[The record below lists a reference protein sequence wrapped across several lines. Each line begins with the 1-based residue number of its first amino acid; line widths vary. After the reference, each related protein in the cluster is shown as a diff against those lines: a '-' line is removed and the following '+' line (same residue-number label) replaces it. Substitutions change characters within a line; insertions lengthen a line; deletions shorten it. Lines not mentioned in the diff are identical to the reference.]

1 MATKLPAVIGT
12 KQNLK
17 TALEMITP
25 ELQKAGSVDV
35 DKLVNVIRTEAAK
48 NADILKCR
56 TDTVI
61 QAANT
66 AAQLGLYP
74 LGISKLAYLVPY
86 KQDCQLI
93 VGYKGL
99 MRLARQAGIKISIPQ
114 IVYENDEFSYGYG
127 LEPYLI
133 HKPAIEGGK
142 IIGTY
147 CVYKEK
153 DQEREFLYMTD
164 EEIQS
169 VKKKSPGSSRP
180 SSPWNTDYPA
190 MARKTVIR
198 RVCNFLD
205 HDFEPLQKAVY
216 EDEMSEVIEADYEV
230 DDEITETLGKI
241 EN

>member
-114 IVYENDEFSYGYG
+114 IVYEMDEFSYGYG
-127 LEPYLI
+127 LEPYLA
-133 HKPAIEGGK
+133 HKPASVGGQ
-142 IIGTY
+142 ITGAY

-153 DQEREFLYMTD
+153 DQDREFLYMTK
-164 EEIQS
+164 EEID
-169 VKKKSPGSSRP
+169 KIRDKSPGSKRP
-180 SSPWNTDYPA
+180 ASPWNTDYEA

-216 EDEMSEVIEADYEV
+216 EDEMADVIEAEYEV
-230 DDEITETLGKI
+230 DDQITETLGKI

>member
-1 MATKLPAVIGT
+1 MATKNLPTIIGNKT
-12 KQNLK
+12 NLK
-17 TALEMITP
+17 MVLEAIAP
-25 ELQKAGSVDV
+25 ELSKAGSVDV
-35 DKLVNVIRTEAAK
+35 EKLMNVVRTEASK
-48 NADILKCR
+48 NPEILKC
-56 TDTVI
+56 TSKTVMH
-61 QAANT
+61 AANT

-86 KQDCQLI
+86 KTDCQLI

-114 IVYENDEFSYGYG
+114 IVHENDEFSYGYG

-133 HKPAIEGGK
+133 HNPANDGGK
-142 IIGTY
+142 IIGAY

-153 DQEREFLYMTD
+153 DQDREFLFMTKD
-164 EEIQS
+164 EINKIRE
-169 VKKKSPGSSRP
+169 KSPGSKRP
-180 SSPWNTDYPA
+180 ASPWNTDYEA

-216 EDEMSEVIEADYEV
+216 EDEMAD
-230 DDEITETLGKI
+230 
-241 EN
+241 